1 MTRNK
6 YRHALKYIHFLDSY
20 IKLKPSLHVASVIS
34 GAIFSSQGVMFL
46 IVFVLTLYIACNLFF
61 DVRVP
66 ALEKRAV
73 LITGCDSGF
82 GYELAKKLDALGLR
96 VFAACLTSEGEAKLT
111 SECSCELRT
120 FKLDVT
126 KSSDIQTALEV
137 VKSGLPSQGIQF
149 LQERK

>member
-1 MTRNK
+1 M
-6 YRHALKYIHFLDSY
+6 FLF
-20 IKLKPSLHVASVIS
+20 VMFGEIS

-66 ALEKRAV
+66 ALENRAV